1 MCRKRKGEFSEVRM
15 GTKRGSRARLFGTLF
30 LSLITLAQARVY
42 ICDKFFIYLFI
53 KCVFKRAKK

>member
-15 GTKRGSRARLFGTLF
+15 GTKRGSRARLFGTFF

-42 ICDKFFIYLFI
+42 ICDKFFYISIYKMCF
-53 KCVFKRAKK
+53 